1 MQSNSYEVRD
11 KTLFDERQGC
21 FDKDLFL
28 AEKAKKNRKMLL
40 PMVFVKKAVL
50 HN

>member
-1 MQSNSYEVRD
+1 MQSNSYEMRD
-11 KTLFDERQGC
+11 KTLFDEWQRC
-21 FDKDLFL
+21 FDKNLFL
-28 AEKAKKNRKMLL
+28 GEKTKKNRKRVL

>member
-1 MQSNSYEVRD
+1 MQSNSYEMWD

-28 AEKAKKNRKMLL
+28 TEKAKKKNRKRIL
-40 PMVFVKKAVL
+40 PIDILKWF
-50 HN
+50 